1 MGLIDTSTIGL
12 SHVGENVRIFDL
24 TRLTEARKISIDDHV
39 LIDDFVFLQGGT
51 GLRIGSYVHIAA
63 FASITGGGS
72 ATVGDFCGIA
82 SGARILT
89 GTDRFDGSGL
99 IGPTVPAERRSVERS
114 RTILADHA
122 FIGANAVVHPGVQ
135 IGEGAVIGSCSVVRE
150 DITPWTV
157 NVGAPTR
164 VVGSRPSGAILAH
177 ALELGFPNEPE
188 ARSG

>member
-1 MGLIDTSTIGL
+1 MGLIDVRAAGL
-12 SHVGENVRIFDL
+12 SQVGENVRIFAL
-24 TRLTEARKISIDDHV
+24 TQLTNVHQISLGDNV
-39 LIDDFVFLQGGT
+39 LVDDFVFLQGGT
-51 GLRIGSYVHIAA
+51 GLLIGSYVHIAA

-89 GTDRFDGSGL
+89 GSDRFDGSGL

-114 RTILADHA
+114 STTLAAHS
-122 FIGANAVVHPGVQ
+122 FVGANAVVHPGVR

-150 DITPWTV
+150 DIAPWTI

-164 VVGSRPSGAILAH
+164 VVGSRPSHVILEH
-177 ALELGFPNEPE
+177 AFELGFPQ
-188 ARSG
+188 

>member
-1 MGLIDTSTIGL
+1 MGLIDISAAGL
-12 SHVGENVRIFDL
+12 SQAGEDVRIFDL
-24 TRLTEARKISIDDHV
+24 TRLTEARQISIGDHV
-39 LIDDFVFLQGGT
+39 LIDDFVFLQGGA

-89 GTDRFDGSGL
+89 GTDCFDGSGL
-99 IGPTVPAERRSVERS
+99 IGPTVPDGRRSVERS
-114 RTILADHA
+114 SAALGDHS
-122 FIGANAVVHPGVQ
+122 FIGANAVVHPGVR

-150 DITPWTV
+150 DIAPWTI

-164 VVGSRPSGAILAH
+164 VVGTRRSDVILAH
-177 ALELGFPNEPE
+177 ALELGFP
-188 ARSG
+188 R

>member
-1 MGLIDTSTIGL
+1 MGFIDISAAGL
-12 SHVGENVRIFDL
+12 FRVGENVRIFDL
-24 TRLTEARKISIDDHV
+24 TRLTDAQQISVGDNV

-72 ATVGDFCGIA
+72 AMVGDFCGIA

-114 RTILADHA
+114 NTILGDHA
-122 FIGANAVVHPGVQ
+122 FVGANAVVHPGIQ
-135 IGEGAVIGSCSVVRE
+135 IGEGAVIGSCSVVRQ
-150 DITPWTV
+150 DIEPWTI

-164 VVGSRPSGAILAH
+164 VVGTRPSDVILAH
-177 ALELGFPNEPE
+177 VLELGFPQ
-188 ARSG
+188 